1 MQNSSL
7 AQKVKQAFRLD
18 RAVRFVWQAAPGWT
32 VASLALIVIQGALPL
47 LTLYL
52 MKLIIDAVTVALGAP
67 DKVAAFRHLG
77 LLISFAAGV
86 AIINSLFQ
94 QIAGLV
100 KESQT
105 LQVTD
110 HMYEI
115 LHSKSIEVDLEYYEN
130 PQYLDTLHRAQQEG
144 PYRPTHIVDGLVRMG
159 QSGISLLAMVVLLF
173 SFHWIMAMVLFAAAI
188 PGVLVRLKY
197 SGKLFHWQRERTQTE
212 RKAAYFNWM
221 LTGDSHAKEIRLFNL
236 GDLFKDRFGI
246 LRKQLRRERL
256 DISRKRSIAELGA
269 QIGATLAV
277 FGSFGFIAFRTI
289 QGIITLGDMVMYFQ
303 AFQRGLGYIR
313 GLLGALAGL
322 YEDSLFL
329 SNLYEFL
336 DLEPKVKDPLHP
348 VSVPQPMTKGIFFE
362 NVSFK
367 YPAGNGKVLKNISLS
382 IAPGEV
388 VALVGENGSGKTTF
402 VKLLCRLY
410 DPNEGT
416 ISMDGIDLRHFETM
430 ALRHQLSVIFQDY
443 VRYHLTAREN
453 IWFGNIHLPSE
464 QHHSIETAAHYSGA
478 DDLING
484 LSKRYETIL
493 GKWFEDGQELS
504 IGEWQKIAL
513 ARAFLRD
520 AQIIVLDE
528 PTSSLDAKTEY
539 QVFKN
544 FRQLINGRSAILVS
558 HRFSTVRMADRIF
571 VFDQG
576 KIKEKGTHQ
585 QLMHLGGT
593 YSEFF
598 EKQAQHYK

>member
-7 AQKVKQAFRLD
+7 AQKVKHAFRLD

-32 VASLALIVIQGALPL
+32 VASMALVVIQGALPL

-52 MKLIIDAVTVALGAP
+52 MKLIVDAVTFALGAP
-67 DKVAAFRHLG
+67 DKIAAFRHVA

-86 AIINSLFQ
+86 AILNSLFQ
-94 QIAGLV
+94 QIAGLI

-105 LQVTD
+105 LKVTD
-110 HMYEI
+110 HMYDI

-159 QSGISLLAMVVLLF
+159 QSGISLLAMVGLLF
-173 SFHWIMAMVLFAAAI
+173 SFHWIMAAILFAAAI

-197 SGKLFHWQRERTQTE
+197 SGKLYHWQRGRTQAD
-212 RKAAYFNWM
+212 RKASYFNWM

-236 GDLFKDRFGI
+236 GDLFKHRFGN

-256 DISRKRSIAELGA
+256 DISRKRSVAELGA

-289 QGIITLGDMVMYFQ
+289 QGIITLGDMIMYFQ
-303 AFQRGLGYIR
+303 AFQRGLGYLR
-313 GLLGALAGL
+313 GMLGGVADL

-336 DLEPKVKDPLHP
+336 DLEPKVKEPLHP
-348 VSVPQPMTKGIFFE
+348 VSVPQPMQKGIFFE

-367 YPAGNGKVLKNISLS
+367 YPASNGKVLEDISLYFEQ
-382 IAPGEV
+382 GEV

-410 DPNEGT
+410 DPNQGT
-416 ISMDGIDLRHFETM
+416 ITLDGIDLRHFETV
-430 ALRHQLSVIFQDY
+430 ALRHQISVIFQDY
-443 VRYHLTAREN
+443 VKYHLTAREN
-453 IWFGNIHLPSE
+453 IWFGNIILPSE
-464 QHHSIETAAHYSGA
+464 HKSIETAAHYAGA
-478 DDLING
+478 DELITG
-484 LSKRYETIL
+484 LPKGYETIL
-493 GKWFEDGQELS
+493 GKWFEDGEELS

-513 ARAFLRD
+513 ARAFLRE

-539 QVFKN
+539 EVFNN
-544 FRQLINGRSAILVS
+544 FRQLLDGRSAILIS

-571 VFDQG
+571 VFDKG
-576 KIKEKGTHQ
+576 KIKESGTHE
-585 QLMHLGGT
+585 QLMQLGGK
-593 YSEFF
+593 YAYFF
-598 EKQAQHYK
+598 EKQAQYYK

>member
-32 VASLALIVIQGALPL
+32 VASLVLVFIQGALPL

-52 MKLIIDAVTVALGAP
+52 MKLIVDAVTFALEAP
-67 DKVAAFRHLG
+67 DKIAAFHHVA

-86 AIINSLFQ
+86 AILNSLFQ
-94 QIAGLV
+94 QIAGLI

-105 LQVTD
+105 LKVTD
-110 HMYEI
+110 HMYDI

-144 PYRPTHIVDGLVRMG
+144 PYRPTHIVDGLARLG
-159 QSGISLLAMVVLLF
+159 QSGISLLAMVGLLF
-173 SFHWIMAMVLFAAAI
+173 SFHWIMAMILFAAAI
-188 PGVLVRLKY
+188 PGILVRLKY
-197 SGKLFHWQRERTQTE
+197 SDKLFHWQRGRTQAE
-212 RKAAYFNWM
+212 RKASYFNWM
-221 LTGDSHAKEIRLFNL
+221 LTGDYHAKEIRLFNL
-236 GDLFKDRFGI
+236 GDLFKHRFGN

-269 QIGATLAV
+269 QAGATLAV
-277 FGSFGFIAFRTI
+277 FGSFGFIALRTI

-303 AFQRGLGYIR
+303 AFQRGLGYLR
-313 GLLGALAGL
+313 GMLGGVADL

-348 VSVPQPMTKGIFFE
+348 VSVPQPMQQGILFE

-367 YPAGNGKVLKNISLS
+367 YPAGNGKVLEDISLS

-410 DPNEGT
+410 DPNHGT
-416 ISMDGIDLRHFETM
+416 ISVDGIDLRHFETM
-430 ALRHQLSVIFQDY
+430 ALRHQISVIFQDY
-443 VRYHLTAREN
+443 VKYHLTAREN
-453 IWFGNIHLPSE
+453 IWFGNIDRPLE
-464 QHHSIETAAHYSGA
+464 VEKIRKAAEKAGA
-478 DDLING
+478 DKLISG
-484 LSKRYETIL
+484 LPKGYETIL
-493 GKWFEDGQELS
+493 GKWFEDGEELS

-513 ARAFLRD
+513 ARAFLRN
-520 AQIIVLDE
+520 AQIIILDE
-528 PTSSLDAKTEY
+528 PTSALDAKTEY
-539 QVFKN
+539 EVFKH
-544 FRQLINGRSAILVS
+544 FRQLLNGRSAILIS

-585 QLMHLGGT
+585 QLMHLNGT
-593 YSEFF
+593 YAEFF
-598 EKQAQHYK
+598 EKQAQYYV

>member
-7 AQKVKQAFRLD
+7 AQKVKHAFRLD

-32 VASLALIVIQGALPL
+32 VASMALVFIQGALPL

-52 MKLIIDAVTVALGAP
+52 MKLIVDAVTFALGAP
-67 DKVAAFRHLG
+67 DKIAAFRHVA
-77 LLISFAAGV
+77 LLIGFAAGV
-86 AIINSLFQ
+86 AILNSLFQ
-94 QIAGLV
+94 QIAGLI

-105 LQVTD
+105 LKVTD
-110 HMYEI
+110 HMYDI
-115 LHSKSIEVDLEYYEN
+115 LHSKSMEVDLEYYEN

-144 PYRPTHIVDGLVRMG
+144 PYRPTHIVDGLVRLG
-159 QSGISLLAMVVLLF
+159 QSGISLLAMVGLLF
-173 SFHWIMAMVLFAAAI
+173 SFHWVMAVVLFAAAI

-197 SGKLFHWQRERTQTE
+197 SGKLYHWQRGRTQAE
-212 RKAAYFNWM
+212 RKASYFNWM

-236 GDLFKDRFGI
+236 GDLFKHRFGN

-256 DISRKRSIAELGA
+256 DISRKRSVAELGA
-269 QIGATLAV
+269 QISATLAV

-289 QGIITLGDMVMYFQ
+289 QGIITLGDMIMYFQ
-303 AFQRGLGYIR
+303 AFQRGLGYLR
-313 GLLGALAGL
+313 GMLGGVADL

-336 DLEPKVKDPLHP
+336 DLEPKVKEPLHP
-348 VSVPQPMTKGIFFE
+348 VSVPQPMQKGILFE

-367 YPAGNGKVLKNISLS
+367 YPASNGKVLEDISLY
-382 IAPGEV
+382 IEQGEV

-410 DPNEGT
+410 DPNQGT
-416 ISMDGIDLRHFETM
+416 ITLDGIDLRHFETV
-430 ALRHQLSVIFQDY
+430 ALRHQISVIFQDY
-443 VRYHLTAREN
+443 VKYHLTAREN
-453 IWFGNIHLPSE
+453 IWFGNIILPSE
-464 QHHSIETAAHYSGA
+464 HKSIETAAHYAGA
-478 DDLING
+478 DELITG
-484 LSKRYETIL
+484 LPKGYETIL
-493 GKWFEDGQELS
+493 GKWFEDGEELS

-513 ARAFLRD
+513 ARAFLRK

-539 QVFKN
+539 EVFKN
-544 FRQLINGRSAILVS
+544 FRQLLDGRSAILIS

-571 VFDQG
+571 VFDKG
-576 KIKEKGTHQ
+576 KIKEKGTHE
-585 QLMHLGGT
+585 QLMQLGGK
-593 YSEFF
+593 YAYYF
-598 EKQAQHYK
+598 EKQAQYYK